1 MKFKTESRVGF
12 ALIGALAL
20 ASVIYLM
27 YRMVQPPDE
36 ITPSPPAI
44 RYHCDDDTD
53 TTKGTA
59 KGVLTNCKPVVIE
72 RRM

>member
-1 MKFKTESRVGF
+1 MISKVQ
-12 ALIGALAL
+12 AVVIGALSVCVAVLVWTIVELRRGIEAL
-20 ASVIYLM
+20 EN
-27 YRMVQPPDE
+27 PP
-36 ITPSPPAI
+36 PVI

-53 TTKGTA
+53 TTKGVA

>member
-1 MKFKTESRVGF
+1 MKDSTMFIIFGVIVCLIVVLVLTF
-12 ALIGALAL
+12 APKPV
-20 ASVIYLM
+20 SKDC
-27 YRMVQPPDE
+27 PP
-36 ITPSPPAI
+36 PVI

-53 TTKGTA
+53 TTKGTS